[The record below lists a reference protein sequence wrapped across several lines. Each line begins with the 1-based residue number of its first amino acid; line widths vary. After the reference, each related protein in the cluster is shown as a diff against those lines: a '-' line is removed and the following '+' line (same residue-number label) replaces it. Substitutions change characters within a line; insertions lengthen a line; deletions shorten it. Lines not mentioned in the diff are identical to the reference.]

1 MSDKDK
7 RELPRPCSVNG
18 LKATCHLLYVQCW
31 THAESPM
38 VGGFPA
44 GQESLSA
51 ALVEYQDG
59 TMESVDAKFVRFTDI
74 DIEDGD
80 AR

>member
-1 MSDKDK
+1 MSIDKDK
-7 RELPRPCSVNG
+7 RELPRPCVVNG
-18 LKATCHLLYVQCW
+18 LKATCHLLYVQYW

-51 ALVEYQDG
+51 ALVEYRDG
-59 TMESVDAKFVRFTDI
+59 TVENVDAEFVRFTDV
-74 DIEDGD
+74 EDGD
-80 AR
+80 AQ